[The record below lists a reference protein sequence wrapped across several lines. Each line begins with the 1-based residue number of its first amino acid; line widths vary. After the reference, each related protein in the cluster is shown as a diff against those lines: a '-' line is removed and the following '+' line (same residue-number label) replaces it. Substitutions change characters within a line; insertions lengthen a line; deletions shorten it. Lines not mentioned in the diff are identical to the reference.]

1 MRKKYFGRSEA
12 YMVFLVIMVL
22 GSLLWAY
29 SKNAEKQAKIT
40 QCSSNL
46 VVIGKGMTQL
56 YSNKENI
63 YMPFVRGIITEGTH
77 GGWYDLF
84 SIPKESM
91 YCPAERD
98 RYNHT
103 YAIHPF
109 AAYGATYS
117 KLNNATTAVL
127 GDLTFHTADK
137 SINVLYGDGHVAS
150 YVTAGKTGPYSGVYQ
165 IPNPADQVGYNPKAK

>member
-84 SIPKESM
+84 SIPKENM

-165 IPNPADQVGYNPKAK
+165 IPNPADQEGYNPKAK